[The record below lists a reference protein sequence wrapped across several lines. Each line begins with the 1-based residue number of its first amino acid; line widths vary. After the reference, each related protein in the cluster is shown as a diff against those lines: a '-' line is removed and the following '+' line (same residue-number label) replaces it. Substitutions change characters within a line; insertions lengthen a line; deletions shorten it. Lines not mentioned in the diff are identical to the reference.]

1 VSGEG
6 TIIHGIIEGD
16 LPDALQILE
25 DLAVPENMYCRRA
38 DRIDIAAP
46 ILEDI
51 TKELKSVKCILSII
65 EKYPFEDGL
74 VVERIPL

>member
-1 VSGEG
+1 MYLCREG
-6 TIIHGIIEGD
+6 
-16 LPDALQILE
+16 
-25 DLAVPENMYCRRA
+25 
-38 DRIDIAAP
+38 RIDIAAP

-51 TKELKSVKCILSII
+51 TKELKNVKCVLSII